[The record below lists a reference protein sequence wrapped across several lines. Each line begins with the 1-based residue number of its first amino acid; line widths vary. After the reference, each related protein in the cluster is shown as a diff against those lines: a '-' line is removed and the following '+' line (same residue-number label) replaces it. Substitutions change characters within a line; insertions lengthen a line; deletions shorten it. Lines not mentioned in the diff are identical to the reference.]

1 MRITI
6 VGTGP
11 VGRTLGRRFAD
22 LGHAIVLTARDPDGE
37 RTKAALQAVPEATV
51 LAPAEAAAGADL
63 VVLATQYPQAAAAL
77 EGLGDIA
84 GKIVVDAT
92 NPLKPDLSGLSVGHT
107 TSAGEEIQAAFP
119 DARVVKAFNT
129 TGFNIM
135 AAPPAGALMLVAGN
149 DEAARAAVLDLAR
162 AIGFDGRDAG
172 PIERARLL
180 EPLAM
185 LWITLAYRQGFGRDY
200 AFGAIRP

>member
-1 MRITI
+1 MKITI

-22 LGHAIVLTARDPDGE
+22 LGHSIVFTARDLQGE
-37 RTKAALQAVPEATV
+37 RMVAALSAVPAAKAV
-51 LAPAEAAAGADL
+51 AAGEAAAGADL
-63 VVLATQYPQAAAAL
+63 IVLATQYPHAIEAL
-77 EGLGDIA
+77 HSLGDIA
-84 GKIVVDAT
+84 GKPVIDTT
-92 NPLKPDLSGLSVGHT
+92 NPLKPDLSGLSLGHT

-119 DARVVKAFNT
+119 GSHVVKAFNM

-149 DEAARAAVLDLAR
+149 DEAARSMAIDLAK
-162 AIGFDGRDAG
+162 AIGFDGSDAG

-180 EPLAM
+180 EPMAM

-200 AFGAIRP
+200 AFAAVKP